1 MDIQDDIS
9 IISQINNN
17 IYLSG
22 IFVLDDPNSIKKL
35 QIKYILSCVDREH
48 ALIHDKLMLENPDI
62 VILYLPYNDNLKQNL
77 WKSNKDHIKLLKY
90 SNSIHSHNI
99 SLQILENYK
108 DKPLIE
114 IGYHFINTAI
124 ENNANI
130 LVHCIAGVSRS
141 ASLIIYFYMKKF
153 NMTYNEAFNMV
164 KKSRNIINPN
174 ESFKSQLLN
183 YQIKRDKFTENDAKK
198 IIDKY

>member
-9 IISQINNN
+9 RISQINNN
-17 IYLSG
+17 MYLSG
-22 IFVLDDPNSIKKL
+22 IFVLDDSNLIKKL
-35 QIKYILSCVDREH
+35 QIKYILACVDREH

-62 VILYLPYNDNLKQNL
+62 VILYLPYNDNLRQNL
-77 WKSNKDHIKLLKY
+77 WKTNKDNIKLLKY

-114 IGYHFINTAI
+114 IGYHFINNAI

-153 NMTYNEAFNMV
+153 NMSYTEAYTLV
-164 KKSRNIINPN
+164 KKSRSIVNPN
-174 ESFKSQLLN
+174 ESFRLQLLS
-183 YQIKRDKFTENDAKK
+183 YQVKRDKFTENDAKK
-198 IIDKY
+198 IIDNY